1 MAGWP
6 YRPDL
11 QDVPVVPVF
20 CGQYSWHRYSLHG
33 SHIHIHSM
41 KVEASVMGLSGISF
55 SQVRWNNHLIEQIG
69 VSGEFTWILHGLK
82 AGNSDADC
90 EVEVLEGAMLYQRD
104 G

>member
-1 MAGWP
+1 MAGGP
-6 YRPDL
+6 YRSDL
-11 QDVPVVPVF
+11 QDVPVIPCFVLNIH
-20 CGQYSWHRYSLHG
+20 GTDISLYG
-33 SHIHIHSM
+33 SHIYIHSM

-55 SQVRWNNHLIEQIG
+55 SQVRWNNQLIEQIG
-69 VSGEFTWILHGLK
+69 VSGEFTWILHGLM